1 MRRSDRTTSSANNTC
16 CQQPFLSS
24 VGVSGA
30 RELHTARLEGSLER
44 LCPLYADEARLRIAG
59 STDGKPIAIA
69 ATGIA
74 EIRPWLSILVKTFR
88 LTQYTI
94 LSLTVEMPRAA
105 AHWRVDIHSK
115 ITGVVVPTELV
126 DLIDVRGG
134 RISSHIEFFVP
145 I

>member
-1 MRRSDRTTSSANNTC
+1 MTDRL
-16 CQQPFLSS
+16 QVEQL
-24 VGVSGA
+24 V
-30 RELHTARLEGSLER
+30 RELHTARLEGDLER
-44 LCPLYADEARLRIAG
+44 LCALYADEARLRIAG

-69 ATGIA
+69 ATGSA
-74 EIRPWLSILVKTFR
+74 EIRPWLAVLVKTFR

-94 LSLTVEMPRAA
+94 LSLSVDVPRAA

-126 DLIDVRGG
+126 DLIEVRDG
-134 RISSHIEFFVP
+134 RIASHIEFFVP